1 MAPLVRVRVRKGSAD
16 TRVCSRCEPV
26 VHRVGVD
33 AAHCLSVALGNSA
46 LASSTAHFDQAR
58 EPLELPAEVVRYTP
72 DEGFA
77 VRFLD
82 LDAGMLPILRVVL
95 VRIKELSEKPD

>member
-1 MAPLVRVRVRKGSAD
+1 MRIFV
-16 TRVCSRCEPV
+16 
-26 VHRVGVD
+26 
-33 AAHCLSVALGNSA
+33 SV
-46 LASSTAHFDQAR
+46 DQAK
-58 EPLELPAEVVRYTP
+58 EPFELSAEVVRYTP
-72 DEGFA
+72 DKGLT

>member
-1 MAPLVRVRVRKGSAD
+1 M
-16 TRVCSRCEPV
+16 
-26 VHRVGVD
+26 
-33 AAHCLSVALGNSA
+33 SV
-46 LASSTAHFDQAR
+46 DQAK
-58 EPLELPAEVVRYTP
+58 EPFELSAEVVRYTP
-72 DEGFA
+72 DKGFT

>member
-1 MAPLVRVRVRKGSAD
+1 MLAPDVAQVRHEDVKNLH
-16 TRVCSRCEPV
+16 TT
-26 VHRVGVD
+26 
-33 AAHCLSVALGNSA
+33 AHCLSVALGNSA